1 MKPKTILHIL
11 SKFGGDYQ
19 LFDDFLLRLDP
30 SRFRNIVCF
39 LRGKPENNTRLE
51 QGGIETLYLDK
62 EGNKGKGISPNKLF
76 TLKRLVQEK
85 EVDLIHS
92 QRHKPTVYGVLTSL
106 LVGGRPVISTVHGRD
121 RTRSTKRRLANKFL
135 FNRVARIIAVSSAV
149 RFDILKTNSWLEE
162 GKVVAVRN
170 GLDYT
175 RILEAA
181 SISRSHI
188 RRKILPGHENDYW
201 FGTAG
206 RLSPVKN
213 HVRLIK
219 AFAGM
224 AASQS
229 YSVLLIAGSG
239 PLEGELQAVI
249 RELDLAGRVFLLG
262 YRDDV
267 PEFFRALDAFVFPSL
282 SEGLGLAMLEAMAS
296 GLPMVVSQIDS
307 CIEIMNGIDCGIL
320 VDPSD
325 ESDICRGMVE
335 LSGLSPTVLSQ
346 MGRRSRDRAVNDFS
360 VDRMT
365 GEISDIYDEVLI
377 EFSGR

>member
-206 RLSPVKN
+206 RLS
-213 HVRLIK
+213 
-219 AFAGM
+219 
-224 AASQS
+224 
-229 YSVLLIAGSG
+229 SG